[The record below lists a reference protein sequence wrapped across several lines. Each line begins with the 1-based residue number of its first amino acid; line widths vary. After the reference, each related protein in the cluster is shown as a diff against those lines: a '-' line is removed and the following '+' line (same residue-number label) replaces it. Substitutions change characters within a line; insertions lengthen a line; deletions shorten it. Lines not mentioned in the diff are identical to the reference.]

1 MNKNIDNVGKCGHA
15 KCAGGNGCFEV
26 GKPMSKYTPVS
37 EFLLTTPTNA
47 EEARQYAMDWQ
58 QWQSD
63 QSLSYSELAAWNET
77 FTALADK
84 YGLTE
89 EFKENGII

>member
-1 MNKNIDNVGKCGHA
+1 MDTH
-15 KCAGGNGCFEV
+15 
-26 GKPMSKYTPVS
+26 SSTKYINLALHLAPCVSLPVRRS
-37 EFLLTTPTNA
+37 GTQRRDKQTMPKQTPTTA
-47 EEARQYAMDWQ
+47 DEARQYAIDWQ
-58 QWQSD
+58 HWANDQNLSWSEISEWQGI
-63 QSLSYSELAAWNET
+63 